1 MSSIAP
7 GTFAEGIRNY
17 DFRRPDKFSKEQLRT
32 LHMLHENYARMVS
45 TLLSAQL
52 RSTVEV
58 TVTAVEQ
65 MSYGEFSRG
74 LSNPGVI
81 TVITLA
87 PLTSNAVF
95 DIEPTSAMFFV
106 DRVLGGT
113 GNALAQARELTEI
126 EQMVIRRMIAG
137 MLEHLR
143 EGWRNIAD
151 VKPRVES
158 VETNPMFAQIVAP
171 SEMCAVISFAL
182 SCGELAGHMS
192 LCLPYLMMEPVLPKL
207 SAFIWFAGA
216 RRNDGPSAAGKVQS
230 RLEEVEVVVA
240 AELGSAEISLR
251 ELLQLAPGDV
261 VQLRRNIAEPL
272 PVSVGEQLAFVARP
286 GTHRGRMALQII
298 GRIEE
303 VKQ

>member
-7 GTFAEGIRNY
+7 GMQGAGIRNY

-58 TVTAVEQ
+58 SVAAVEQ

-74 LSNPGVI
+74 MNNPGVI

-87 PLTSNAVF
+87 PLSSNAVF
-95 DIEPTSAMFFV
+95 EIEPTSAMFFV

-126 EQMVIRRMIAG
+126 EQMVIRRMVAG
-137 MLEHLR
+137 MLDHLR

-171 SEMCAVISFAL
+171 SEMCAVISFGL

-207 SAFIWFAGA
+207 SAFIWFAGS

-230 RLEEVEVVVA
+230 RLEEVDVPVT
-240 AELGSAEISLR
+240 AELGSANITLR
-251 ELLQLAPGDV
+251 ELLELAPGDV
-261 VQLRRNIAEPL
+261 VQLNRNISELL
-272 PVSVGEQLAFVARP
+272 PVSVGGQLALMARP
-286 GTHRGRMALQII
+286 GTHRGRVALQII